1 MSLYEN
7 EYSTTSEN
15 IANKAKLYVKDWGQG
30 EPVVLIHGWPLSSD
44 SWDWIAIKLVEA
56 GYRVISY
63 DRRGFGRSEQ
73 TWVGYDY
80 DTFADDLRGVIE
92 DKQLS
97 NVTLVGFSMG
107 GGEVA
112 RYLSRYQAKD
122 IKKVALISSVVPFL
136 LKTDDH
142 PEGVDGSVFQGMIE
156 GILDERPK
164 FFNEFFKDFY
174 GVSLL
179 SHAVSDEFIKWNTQ
193 VAMQASLKATVD
205 CVRAFAYTDF
215 RADLAAFT
223 VPVLV
228 IHGTSDK
235 TVPIG
240 ITAHAVKK
248 ALPEAILIEY
258 EDEPHG
264 VLATQQARVA
274 QDLLN
279 FLGTAKPLNVF

>member
-73 TWVGYDY
+73 TWAGYDY

-122 IKKVALISSVVPFL
+122 IKQVALISSVVPFL

>member
-15 IANKAKLYVKDWGQG
+15 IANKAKLYIKDWGQG

-73 TWVGYDY
+73 TWAGYDY

-122 IKKVALISSVVPFL
+122 IKQVALISSVVPFL